1 MRCWRARRLEQRRSN
16 APTLQVLAGSFAGKL
31 PAATHKTGNKMLRS
45 RRRRASAPRGAGE
58 AQEGGA
64 SAGFPEDAATLQRL
78 LVAELRGEL
87 KRRGLPVSGRKAALV
102 QRLLA
107 TAHGPGSGGT
117 AAAGGLGKSLAG
129 LLLLLIIPAAA
140 LASAARTF
148 WFPEPLGE
156 DAPVSHFS
164 EGRALRT
171 IRRLTDPELGG
182 HAPPAHGYEAKV
194 WGPGVRYPGSAALQE
209 VGPPSWRAPEEEAER

>member
-1 MRCWRARRLEQRRSN
+1 MI
-16 APTLQVLAGSFAGKL
+16 
-31 PAATHKTGNKMLRS
+31 
-45 RRRRASAPRGAGE
+45 RRRRAVSPRGAGE
-58 AQEGGA
+58 ASPEGGV

-129 LLLLLIIPAAA
+129 LLLLLLIPSAA

-171 IRRLTDPELGG
+171 VRRLTDPELGG

-209 VGPPSWRAPEEEAER
+209 VGAPSWRAPEEEAER